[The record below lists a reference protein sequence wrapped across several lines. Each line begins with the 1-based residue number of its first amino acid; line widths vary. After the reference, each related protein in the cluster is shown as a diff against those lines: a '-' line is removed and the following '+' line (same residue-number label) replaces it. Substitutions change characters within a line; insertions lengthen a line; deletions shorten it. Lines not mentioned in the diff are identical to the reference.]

1 MAPASYLNAK
11 SLDLRVVD
19 SSALLSHEDHDRQ
32 RSLPL
37 VEALKRDGLLKNPPV
52 VTPTGLND
60 GQYVMLDGA
69 NRIFALEA
77 LGIPHTLVQVVPY
90 EEPHVE
96 LLTWYHVVCDIPAAT
111 LRHAIES
118 VEGVTL
124 EPASLTHARGLLS
137 ARAILAYYV
146 QADGEVLTIAGGGLD
161 LHERNRLLNGIA
173 GSYMEIGTLYR
184 NKTDSVSELLSLYP
198 GLTGAI
204 IYPKYA
210 PEEILDLAHNGMR
223 VPPGLTRH
231 IVHGRA
237 LRLNYPLERLGA
249 DISLE
254 EKNIELQQWIQ
265 HKFQNRMVRY
275 YAESTYLFDE

>member
-1 MAPASYLNAK
+1 MPPASYLNAK
-11 SLDLRVVD
+11 SLDLRIVD
-19 SSALLSHEDHDRQ
+19 SSTLLSHEDHDRQ
-32 RSLPL
+32 RATPL
-37 VEALKRDGLLKNPPV
+37 LDMLRRDGFLKNPPV
-52 VTPTGLND
+52 VTPTGLDD

-69 NRIFALEA
+69 NRIFALQA

-90 EEPHVE
+90 EEPQVE

-111 LRHAIES
+111 LRHCLES
-118 VEGVTL
+118 VEGVAL
-124 EPASLTHARGLLS
+124 EPASLSHARGLLS

-146 QADGEVLTIAGGGLD
+146 QADGNVLTIAGGGVD

-173 GSYMEIGTLYR
+173 NSYLEAGTLYR
-184 NKTDSVSELLSLYP
+184 NKTDSVTELLSLYP

-210 PEEILDLAHNGMR
+210 HEEILDLAQNGMR

-237 LRLNYPLERLGA
+237 LRLNYPLERLSA
-249 DISLE
+249 SISLE
-254 EKNIELQQWIQ
+254 EKNVELEQWIQ
-265 HKFQNRMVRY
+265 QKFQNRTVRY